1 MNKIYR
7 AIWNE
12 STHTWVAA
20 SELAKSKTKA
30 NTVSGQTVKSSLLGK
45 FGITAFKM
53 GLLASVVNMALAIP
67 NVYAAGRAGITGH
80 SLVGSNT
87 PNGGS
92 TRASTN
98 ATIVTGD
105 DNVCGADYIKY
116 RSGLGSGTGLDPIDE
131 YWRFAKNHKFVHG
144 SKEYHPYDV
153 TLEREDWQAREITT
167 GNSGYQGARTGGDP
181 NRIAIAHG
189 INSFA
194 LGCGAYATGNHSLA
208 FGTNATS
215 TAGGA
220 QAFGIAALAGGRA
233 SNAIGVV
240 SQAIGV
246 SAVALGS
253 VATSDGVGSVA
264 LGLQAQATADGTVA
278 VGVQSQAGLD
288 SAVAIGNNNSATGR
302 QSISIGSDNE
312 VSGDQSIAIGNSA
325 TATTYNSD
333 STAEN
338 KSTNNTRIHGH
349 HTLSLGNSNTST
361 TSDTSITAVNT
372 AIFGNH
378 NTINNAIDGGH
389 IIGNRNTVGAA
400 GTSNYATIIGNAASV
415 SATNGLALG
424 NQTSVSATD
433 AIAVGSNAQATTAG
447 AVALGAGSLANTANE
462 VGFNPDNSVTD
473 IDPSSLPAWRSATGA
488 VAVGNVEGGITRQ
501 ITDVAAG
508 TADTDAANV
517 AQLKGL
523 ASSVANSLNNVSI
536 SIDDTVTAISNVS
549 TSIGAEVNEL
559 SGKIDAVSSTANPQL
574 TDLSTTISAKEG
586 VISGIITPLQQN
598 VLLYQDGVYNA
609 GRADGQTTNKIINV
623 AASENL
629 SADSTDMVNGGQ
641 LYTTNTNIG
650 SLSSSFSSSFSDL
663 SSSLSA
669 AAGHDPTQIST
680 NLNETKEKVSA
691 LQANALQWD
700 EGAKGFSARHGSDG
714 NQKITH
720 VEAGDISSLASTDAV
735 TGSQYYDLSTSID
748 TSVSTLS
755 SSAQSKIDNS
765 ISELSHQ
772 MLRLVG
778 DSFNAQR
785 DKIDQ
790 KITGVANATL
800 DSASS
805 DAVTGAQLYSTNGSL
820 NTLTTSTS
828 TGLSDFAPQLT
839 QYSENIRQSATNLV
853 NGVGTGIGAL
863 QSDAL
868 QWDSTVKAYSANH
881 GSDGKQ
887 RITNVADGHV
897 ESGSTDAINV
907 GQIYSFSLS
916 TASEINRLNGLSIEE
931 INRLT
936 TDIDSGLRTV
946 NENITALKQ
955 NALQWNGKV
964 YDASDVNGNK
974 GRITNVAEG
983 STAQNSSDAVIGAQL
998 YSTNSQITSL
1008 STSVVDRISD
1018 FAQATTSELGDLSN
1032 ILQNSSVAGLDN
1044 LSAET
1049 ETRLNEINNQ
1059 IPALQQNAL
1068 QWDEGAKGF
1077 SARHGS
1083 DGNQKITNVAE
1094 GEVGKGSK
1102 DAVTGNQLYNTNT
1115 AISNLGDK
1123 VVADASS
1130 LTNSLSTISDE
1141 SIANL
1146 TNSLQQTNTEL
1157 TSLTEN
1163 TALKLNSIS
1172 SGIASLQNN
1181 ALQWKSNPDGT
1192 GRYDASHGGSTQ
1204 LITHVHAGAVA
1215 EDSTDAINGSQLF
1228 SLAGTFSTGLSSLS
1242 TSLEA
1247 LTENQS
1253 GSLSSAI
1260 AGSLSAISDK
1270 LIAVEGNVSAL
1281 QKNAL
1286 QWKSTNGTEGVFDA
1300 TRGGKSQQL
1309 TGIANGAISE
1319 TSTDAINGMQMHS
1332 LSTATSS
1339 SLSILSS
1346 SLDSTNQ
1353 NLTALQQNAMQWNN
1367 SLQAY
1372 DASRNINGE
1381 VVAQRITN
1389 VAAGQEATDAINFS
1403 QLSTLSSSIASD
1415 LDSLSTAV
1423 STTMPT
1429 EISNITN
1436 SLSSGY
1442 SGLSESLSTT
1452 NDRLNNL
1459 VSDTNTRIES
1469 LSTGYVE
1476 MHNNVAKLQEDSQ
1489 NSLRWNSEYNGG
1501 EGAFDAS
1508 KPGSLTRASEP
1519 GKIIN
1524 VADGDISEHS
1534 HDAVTGGQLFTV
1546 KSDLASLSTA
1556 TSSSLSSIN
1565 NMLQTGGISSSIS
1578 SLQVNISSLQENAL
1592 QWDNSLHAYDAR
1604 HKIDGVAK
1612 AQRITNVAA
1621 GQETTDAVNFGQLS
1635 SVQNDLANLSTRVDN
1650 LPTGG
1655 GISQDAF
1662 AISNQ
1667 ISSQDYLTSLSTAL
1681 GNQIA
1686 SITSGL
1692 GASYNPST
1700 GNVGLRGY
1708 EIIKPDGSK
1717 ETVTNVPD
1725 ALQKI
1730 QDYGST
1736 EYVKINSKK
1745 DAIAAG
1751 ANSIAVGGAANAIE
1765 SSAIAIGNSAGAMKS
1780 ESVALGDSAKAN
1792 AIQGIALGSGAQVGV
1807 AGGVA
1812 LGANSVVA
1820 NRPEGEIYIPG
1831 TATEEQKDV
1840 ILATR
1845 SGAGAV
1851 SVGNEEKEIYR
1862 QITGVAAGFDD
1873 SDAVNVAQLKAVD
1886 NQIGK
1891 VNEYVNQLNDN
1902 IHHVERRAY
1911 SGTAMAMALSGAYLP
1926 SLDSGGQTVGL
1937 GVGAYRSYGAV
1948 GVNYKAA
1955 SKNGKVTW
1963 GAGVSTTGKEV
1974 AVNSALGLKW

>member
-30 NTVSGQTVKSSLLGK
+30 NTVSSQTVKSSLLGK
-45 FGITAFKM
+45 FGITAFKV

-80 SLVGSNT
+80 NLVGSNA
-87 PNGGS
+87 PNGGD
-92 TRASTN
+92 THASTN

-131 YWRFAKNHKFVHG
+131 YWRFAKNHKFVYG
-144 SKEYHPYDV
+144 NKEYHPYDV

-181 NRIAIAHG
+181 NRLATAHG

-240 SQAIGV
+240 SQATGV

-278 VGVQSQAGLD
+278 VGVQSQAGRGSVD
-288 SAVAIGNNNSATGR
+288 SAVAIGNNNKATGK

-312 VSGDQSIAIGNSA
+312 VSGVQSIAIGNSA
-325 TATTYNSD
+325 TATTYNPD
-333 STAEN
+333 STVEN
-338 KSTNNTRIHGH
+338 KSTNNTRISGNY
-349 HTLSLGNSNTST
+349 TLSLGNSNAGS
-361 TSDTSITAVNT
+361 SEFITATNT
-372 AIFGNH
+372 AIFGNN
-378 NTINNAIDGGH
+378 NTINNAIDEVH

-400 GTSNYATIIGNAASV
+400 GTSNYATIIGNEASA

-433 AIAVGSNAQATTAG
+433 AIAVGTNAQATTAG
-447 AVALGAGSLANTANE
+447 AVALGAGSLANTAAYQA
-462 VGFNPDNSVTD
+462 GFNPDNSVTD
-473 IDPSSLPAWRSATGA
+473 IDPSSSPAWRSITGA

-523 ASSVANSLNNVSI
+523 ASSVANRVNNVSI
-536 SIDDTVTAISNVS
+536 SIDDTVTAIGNVS
-549 TSIGAEVNEL
+549 TSIDTEVNKL
-559 SGKIDAVSSTANPQL
+559 SGKIDTVSSTANPQL
-574 TDLSTTISAKEG
+574 IDLSTTISAKAG
-586 VISGIITPLQQN
+586 VISGIIIPSQQN

-663 SSSLSA
+663 SSSLST
-669 AAGHDPTQIST
+669 AAGHNPTQISAS
-680 NLNETKEKVSA
+680 LNETKEKVSA

-714 NQKITH
+714 NQKITR

-755 SSAQSKIDNS
+755 SSVQSKIDNS
-765 ISELSHQ
+765 ISELPQQ

-916 TASEINRLNGLSIEE
+916 TASEIQKVGNGLNGLSIEE
-931 INRLT
+931 ISRLT
-936 TDIDSGLRTV
+936 TDIDSGLRTAD
-946 NENITALKQ
+946 ENITALKQ

-983 STAQNSSDAVIGAQL
+983 STVQNSSDAVIGAQL

-1018 FAQATTSELGDLSN
+1018 FAQATTSELGNLSN

-1068 QWDEGAKGF
+1068 QWDEGAKVF

-1094 GEVGKGSK
+1094 GEVGKESK

-1115 AISNLGDK
+1115 AIGNLGDK
-1123 VVADASS
+1123 VAADASS

-1192 GRYDASHGGSTQ
+1192 GMYDASHGGSAR

-1228 SLAGTFSTGLSSLS
+1228 SLAGTSSTGLSSLS

-1270 LIAVEGNVSAL
+1270 LDVIGNDVTAL

-1300 TRGGKSQQL
+1300 TRESKPQQL

-1372 DASRNINGE
+1372 DASHNINGE

-1429 EISNITN
+1429 EIGSITN

-1469 LSTGYVE
+1469 LSTGYLE

-1565 NMLQTGGISSSIS
+1565 NMLQAGGISNSIS

-1592 QWDNSLHAYDAR
+1592 QWNSLLGAYDASR
-1604 HKIDGVAK
+1604 NINGVAE
-1612 AQRITNVAA
+1612 AQRITNVRA
-1621 GQETTDAVNFGQLS
+1621 GQEATDAVNFGQLS
-1635 SVQNDLANLSTRVDN
+1635 SVKNDLANLSMRVDS

-1667 ISSQDYLTSLSTAL
+1667 ISSQDALTSLSTAL

-1686 SITSGL
+1686 TIASGL
-1692 GASYNPST
+1692 GASYNPSD
-1700 GNVGLRGY
+1700 GVNLNGY
-1708 EIIKPDGSK
+1708 DIHKPDGSIEK
-1717 ETVTNVPD
+1717 VTNVPD

-1730 QDYGST
+1730 QDYGT
-1736 EYVKINSKK
+1736 KYAKVNSPNG
-1745 DAIAAG
+1745 IAASASH
-1751 ANSIAVGGAANAIE
+1751 ANSIAVGGGAAAV
-1765 SSAIAIGNSAGAMKS
+1765 STSAIAIGAGATA
-1780 ESVALGDSAKAN
+1780 SVEN
-1792 AIQGIALGSGAQVGV
+1792 GIALGSGAQVTET
-1807 AGGVA
+1807 GGIA
-1812 LGANSVVA
+1812 LGAGSIADKKAGIV
-1820 NRPEGEIYIPG
+1820 GYIPG
-1831 TATEEQKDV
+1831 TATEEQEDAIRK
-1840 ILATR
+1840 TT
-1845 SGAGAV
+1845 STAGAV
-1851 SVGNEEKEIYR
+1851 SVGDPNGDKPKYR

-1937 GVGAYRSYGAV
+1937 GVGTYRSYGAV